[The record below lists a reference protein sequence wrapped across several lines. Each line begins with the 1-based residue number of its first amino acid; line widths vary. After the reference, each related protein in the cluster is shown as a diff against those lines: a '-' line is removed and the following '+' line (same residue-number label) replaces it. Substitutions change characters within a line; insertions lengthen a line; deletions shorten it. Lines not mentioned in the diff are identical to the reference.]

1 MKSGL
6 SSLSKFDFFGVLLL
20 RVGLGALVA
29 YKGFPL
35 LVSGTETYERIGSA
49 VSLIGIPSFH
59 ILFGI
64 ASAVIQTVGGVF
76 LILGVL
82 TRGMA
87 LLLSIIVGFAL
98 ANLITHSSE
107 IDSVMLVYAQ
117 VNLALLAL
125 VFIGPGRL
133 SLDRRGV

>member
-1 MKSGL
+1 MKPGL

-20 RVGLGALVA
+20 RVGLGALIA

-35 LVSGTETYERIGSA
+35 LVGGTETYERIGSA
-49 VSLIGIPSFH
+49 VTLIGIPSFH

-76 LILGVL
+76 LILGIL

-98 ANLITHSSE
+98 ANLIIHSSE
-107 IDSVMLVYAQ
+107 VDSVMLVYAQ
-117 VNLALLAL
+117 INLALLAL